1 MMHIID
7 RKLEERAS
15 QNNPIKIAIIGCGEM
30 GKGLLN
36 QIHRYIPG
44 IKVCA
49 IYNRSAERVYE
60 ALKVAEVSEYTTSNN
75 DDEIHKSISQG
86 RLIVS
91 QNYEAI
97 INGEDIDCVIEM
109 TGQIDFAAKLILDSF
124 KAGKHVISFNAE
136 LESTLGYLL
145 KSKAE
150 EYGVRYTLGDGDQ
163 PGVSLNLYRQVKAM
177 GLTPLMVGNIK
188 GLQDK
193 YRTPATQA
201 AFAKSWGISP
211 LMATCFADG
220 TKISF
225 EQACIANAID
235 MKVAKRGMIGF
246 ETNAHVDELAKGID
260 TEMLLEQ
267 GGIVDYALGAK
278 PGPGVFVYATVND
291 TFSAHYLKYGKLG
304 DGPLYSFYV
313 PYHLLFLELAFS
325 IVRLIDFNDVTLN
338 AAYGMKVEVG
348 TFAKS
353 KLIAG
358 TMMDGI
364 GGFHSYG
371 MCENNRTFKMDNLVP
386 MGLSENMV
394 LKNEIQKDCPITF
407 DDVEVVDDSYTYQL
421 YQLQASLLK

>member
-1 MMHIID
+1 MYIID
-7 RKLEERAS
+7 SKLKERAS
-15 QNNPIKIAIIGCGEM
+15 QSNPIKIAIIGCGEM

-49 IYNRSAERVYE
+49 LYNRTSEKAFD
-60 ALKVAEVSEYTTSNN
+60 ALKVAGISDYNTSNN
-75 DDEIHKSISQG
+75 DFEIHKSISQG
-86 RLIVS
+86 KVIVS
-91 QNYEAI
+91 QNYDAI
-97 INGEDIDCVIEM
+97 INSDIDCVVEM

-124 KAGKHVISFNAE
+124 KAGKHVMSFNAE

-145 KSKAE
+145 KSKAK

-163 PGVSLNLYRQVKAM
+163 PGVALNLYRKVKAM
-177 GLTPLMVGNIK
+177 GFTPLLVGNIK

-201 AFAKSWGISP
+201 AFAKTWGISP

-235 MKVAKRGMIGF
+235 MKVAQRGMIGY
-246 ETNAHVDELAKGID
+246 ESNGHVDDIAKSID
-260 TEMLLEQ
+260 IEMLHEH

-278 PGPGVFVYATVND
+278 PGPGVFVYAAAND
-291 TFSAHYLKYGKLG
+291 PFSAQYLKYGKLG

-325 IVRLIDFNDVTLN
+325 IARLVDFNDVTLD
-338 AAYGMKVEVG
+338 AEYGMKVEVG

-358 TMMDGI
+358 TKMDGI

-371 MCENNRTFKMDNLVP
+371 MCENSQIFKAENIVP
-386 MGLSENMV
+386 MGISENMI
-394 LKNEIQKDCPITF
+394 LKNDIQINSPITF
-407 DDVEVVDDSYTYQL
+407 DDVEIIDNSYAYQL
-421 YQLQASLLK
+421 YKLQENL